1 MVNLL
6 VKISRPIVNWLLRNG
21 AVTEEDAPAYEYVV
35 YRAIFTVIPL
45 LMTLVIATLMKMTAE
60 GLLMIIPFI
69 LIRRFCG
76 GLHLNSSVVCFI
88 SSSITLIV
96 ALLIIRLLI
105 NYEMIALASAMA
117 IISAASIVAIGSVES
132 KNRPLSPK
140 EKKVFTKV
148 SRILCVTTLVVF
160 TVFLIIGKLRY
171 AVPIGIGLFLTAI
184 LQILGKIK
192 QS

>member
-1 MVNLL
+1 
-6 VKISRPIVNWLLRNG
+6 
-21 AVTEEDAPAYEYVV
+21 
-35 YRAIFTVIPL
+35 
-45 LMTLVIATLMKMTAE
+45 
-60 GLLMIIPFI
+60 
-69 LIRRFCG
+69 
-76 GLHLNSSVVCFI
+76 
-88 SSSITLIV
+88 
-96 ALLIIRLLI
+96 
-105 NYEMIALASAMA
+105 MIALASAMA

>member
-1 MVNLL
+1 MIHGIA
-6 VKISRPIVNWLLRNG
+6 KATAGWLTKSG
-21 AVTEEDAPAYEYVV
+21 AVSEEDAPAYEYVV

-88 SSSITLIV
+88 SSTITLIV

-117 IISAASIVAIGSVES
+117 ITSVASIVAIGSVES

-148 SRILCVTTLVVF
+148 SRILCVTALAVF
-160 TVFLIIGKLRY
+160 AVFLMVGNLSC
-171 AVPIGIGLFLTAI
+171 ATPIGMSLFLTAI
-184 LQILGKIK
+184 LQILGKLK
-192 QS
+192 RD